1 MITSDN
7 LQQRDVTFKPGDTV
21 RVHYRVIEG
30 NRERVQVFEGL
41 CISRKGSGIH
51 ETFTVRKNSFGVNG
65 EDLPAPLSEDRQD
78 RSRLAR
84 RCETREALLYPRQG
98 GQESQGQEGQISQHR
113 RCQGPPN
120 GLPQEECS
128 LYAFD
133 AAWVLCRRGPL
144 AGADEAGRGALA
156 GPLVAAAVVLGGD
169 EISGINDSKLLRP
182 ALRQEIF
189 GALLRRAEAVSVVA
203 YPAWWID
210 RHGVGLA
217 NREALR
223 RALASLES
231 RAGCGLADGNLALGP
246 EVECLPRADARSAAV
261 AAGGWPKSSV
271 TTRCAP
277 SPRRTPATGSD
288 AIAGTARP
296 STGSHS
302 PNWVPAGSTVSAT
315 PGSETERQIPRGM
328 G

>member
-1 MITSDN
+1 M
-7 LQQRDVTFKPGDTV
+7 
-21 RVHYRVIEG
+21 
-30 NRERVQVFEGL
+30 
-41 CISRKGSGIH
+41 
-51 ETFTVRKNSFGVNG
+51 
-65 EDLPAPLSEDRQD
+65 
-78 RSRLAR
+78 
-84 RCETREALLYPRQG
+84 
-98 GQESQGQEGQISQHR
+98 
-113 RCQGPPN
+113 
-120 GLPQEECS
+120 
-128 LYAFD
+128 
-133 AAWVLCRRGPL
+133 
-144 AGADEAGRGALA
+144 
-156 GPLVAAAVVLGGD
+156 
-169 EISGINDSKLLRP
+169 
-182 ALRQEIF
+182 
-189 GALLRRAEAVSVVA
+189 A

-261 AAGGWPKSSV
+261 AAASV
-271 TTRCAP
+271 VAKVLRDDAMRALSETH
-277 SPRRTPATGSD
+277 TGY
-288 AIAGTARP
+288 GFGRNRGYARP